1 MAMIADEVLKAQKC
15 KELETKYGNVRKGL
29 RMSLVTFLKDNP
41 SYEKLIEGFVG
52 IDPADKK
59 TESKRNFLDEF
70 GEISKLMDD
79 TFNKLGDAEEGALAH
94 KLTTV
99 SAIYME
105 RIGQTCM
112 EAKLNYFPLH
122 KEKFAMHVSEE
133 QEVKAIVPRT
143 TLKTIKNYLD
153 KWFFLM
159 QQYSVNAKAKII
171 YMKLSDFRDKL
182 HNFEY
187 IMGKSINKLQKD
199 YIKEIV
205 PFMKDTKLALLRMR
219 KFFEAIDASAF
230 GKMIKALTDVA
241 MENGTRVYVKYN
253 SVLTIVQGNVR
264 KGSVIPVQTIVD
276 KYDNFM
282 FPIRQT
288 VAELD
293 TKLGGSRQKDPAK
306 AFWDIAS
313 QITSFRDGMHSVID
327 EFSKGISPS
336 DEDFKFF
343 THTVQAVLI
352 PYMNQTKGE
361 VNDTFIIGVRNLD
374 TFFWKIMTKAI
385 ENSQEKGE
393 KMDEIVGLAVRVTN
407 KDLEAFLAENKDM
420 LEDEVAGEIE
430 SGSKENAS
438 STSAQTT
445 AK

>member
-1 MAMIADEVLKAQKC
+1 MAMIADEVLKAQRC
-15 KELETKYGNVRKGL
+15 KELEIKYGNVRKGL

-41 SYEKLIEGFVG
+41 SYEKLIESFVG
-52 IDPADKK
+52 FDPNDKK
-59 TESKRNFLDEF
+59 SENKRNFLDELS
-70 GEISKLMDD
+70 EISKLMDD
-79 TFNKLGDAEEGALAH
+79 AFNKLDGIEGGALAH

-105 RIGQTCM
+105 RIGLTCM
-112 EAKLNYFPLH
+112 EAKINLFPLH
-122 KEKFAMHVSEE
+122 KEKFAMYVSED
-133 QEVKAIVPRT
+133 QEAKAIVPRT
-143 TLKTIKNYLD
+143 ALKNIKSYLD
-153 KWFFLM
+153 KWFFVM
-159 QQYSVNAKAKII
+159 QQYSVNAKAKVI
-171 YMKLSDFRDKL
+171 YMKLNDFRDKL

-187 IMGKSINKLQKD
+187 LMGNAVNKVQKD
-199 YIKEIV
+199 YIKEII
-205 PFMKDTKLALLRMR
+205 PFTKDTRYALLRMR
-219 KFFEAIDASAF
+219 KLFEAVDASAF
-230 GKMIKALTDVA
+230 GKMIKVLADIA

-253 SVLTIVQGNVR
+253 TVLTIVQGNVR
-264 KGSVIPVQTIVD
+264 KGSVIPAQSIVE

-293 TKLGGSRQKDPAK
+293 TKFGGNRQKDPAK

-313 QITSFRDGMHSVID
+313 QITSFRDGMHSIID

-361 VNDTFIIGVRNLD
+361 VNDTFIVGVKNLD
-374 TFFWKIMTKAI
+374 TFFWKIMEKAV
-385 ENSQEKGE
+385 ENSQENGE

-407 KDLEAFLAENKDM
+407 KDLDAFLAEHKNMVEDDITGE
-420 LEDEVAGEIE
+420 LEI
-430 SGSKENAS
+430 SSKEQD
-438 STSAQTT
+438 TPE
-445 AK
+445 

>member
-1 MAMIADEVLKAQKC
+1 MAMVADEVLKAQKC
-15 KELETKYGNVRKGL
+15 KELETKYGSVRKGL
-29 RMSLVTFLKDNP
+29 RMALVTFLKDNP
-41 SYEKLIEGFVG
+41 NYEKLIEGFTG

-59 TESKRNFLDEF
+59 TESKHNFLDVL
-70 GEISKLMDD
+70 GELSVLMED
-79 TFNKLGDAEEGALAH
+79 TFNKLGSAEDGALAH

-105 RIGQTCM
+105 RIGLTCA
-112 EAKLNYFPLH
+112 EAKLNYFPHH
-122 KEKFAMHVSEE
+122 KEKFAMYISED
-133 QEVKAIVPRT
+133 QQVKAVVPRT

-171 YMKLSDFRDKL
+171 YVKLGDFREKL

-187 IMGKSINKLQKD
+187 ILGKSINKLQKD
-199 YIKEIV
+199 YLKEML
-205 PFMKDTKLALLRMR
+205 PFVKDTKLALLRMR

-230 GKMIKALTDVA
+230 GKMIKALTEVA
-241 MENGTRVYVKYN
+241 MEYGTRVYIKNN
-253 SVLTIVQGNVR
+253 SVLTIVRGNVR

-276 KYDNFM
+276 KFDNFM

-293 TKLGGSRQKDPAK
+293 TKLGGSRVKDPAK

-343 THTVQAVLI
+343 NHTVQAVLI

-361 VNDTFIIGVRNLD
+361 VNDTFIIGVKNLD
-374 TFFWKIMTKAI
+374 TFFWKLLTKAI

-393 KMDEIVGLAVRVTN
+393 MMDEIVGLAVRVTN
-407 KDLEAFLAENKDM
+407 KDLEAFLAENKEVSASEMDADISHVAV
-420 LEDEVAGEIE
+420 EDKPEKIDEHMA
-430 SGSKENAS
+430 
-438 STSAQTT
+438 
-445 AK
+445 

>member
-1 MAMIADEVLKAQKC
+1 MAMIADEVLKAMKC

-29 RMSLVTFLKDNP
+29 RMSLVAFLKDNP
-41 SYEKLIEGFVG
+41 NYEKLIEGFVG
-52 IDPADKK
+52 IDPTDKK
-59 TESKRNFLDEF
+59 TESKRNFLDEL

-79 TFNKLGDAEEGALAH
+79 AFNKLGDAEDGALAH

-105 RIGQTCM
+105 RIGQTCL
-112 EAKLNYFPLH
+112 EAKTNYFPMH
-122 KEKFAMHVSEE
+122 KEKFAMYVSED
-133 QEVKAIVPRT
+133 QEAKAIVPRT

-171 YMKLSDFRDKL
+171 YTKLNDFRDKL
-182 HNFEY
+182 HHFEY
-187 IMGKSINKLQKD
+187 VMGKSVNKLQRE
-199 YIKEIV
+199 YVKEII

-253 SVLTIVQGNVR
+253 AVLTIVAGNVR
-264 KGSVIPVQTIVD
+264 KGSVI
-276 KYDNFM
+276 
-282 FPIRQT
+282 
-288 VAELD
+288 
-293 TKLGGSRQKDPAK
+293 K

-343 THTVQAVLI
+343 THTAQAVLI

-361 VNDTFIIGVRNLD
+361 VNDTFINGVRNLD

-393 KMDEIVGLAVRVTN
+393 KMDEIVGLAVRITQKELDGFLSEN
-407 KDLEAFLAENKDM
+407 KELADDNLAE
-420 LEDEVAGEIE
+420 EI
-430 SGSKENAS
+430 ENAS
-438 STSAQTT
+438 SSSE
-445 AK
+445 K

>member
-1 MAMIADEVLKAQKC
+1 
-15 KELETKYGNVRKGL
+15 
-29 RMSLVTFLKDNP
+29 
-41 SYEKLIEGFVG
+41 
-52 IDPADKK
+52 
-59 TESKRNFLDEF
+59 
-70 GEISKLMDD
+70 
-79 TFNKLGDAEEGALAH
+79 
-94 KLTTV
+94 
-99 SAIYME
+99 ME
-105 RIGQTCM
+105 RIGQTCL
-112 EAKLNYFPLH
+112 ESKTNYFPMH
-122 KEKFAMHVSEE
+122 KEKFAMYVSED
-133 QEVKAIVPRT
+133 QEAKSIVPRT

-171 YMKLSDFRDKL
+171 YIKLNDFRDKL
-182 HNFEY
+182 HHFEY
-187 IMGKSINKLQKD
+187 IMGKSINKLQRE
-199 YIKEIV
+199 YVKEII

-230 GKMIKALTDVA
+230 GKMIKALADVA

-253 SVLTIVQGNVR
+253 AVLTVVTGNVR

-276 KYDNFM
+276 KYDNVM

-293 TKLGGSRQKDPAK
+293 TKLGGNRPKDPAK

-336 DEDFKFF
+336 DEEFKFF
-343 THTVQAVLI
+343 THTAQAVLI

-361 VNDTFIIGVRNLD
+361 VNDSFINGVKNLD

-385 ENSQEKGE
+385 ENAQENGE
-393 KMDEIVGLAVRVTN
+393 KMDEIVGLAVRVTQKELDKFLSEN
-407 KDLEAFLAENKDM
+407 KELAGENLAEEVENDLE
-420 LEDEVAGEIE
+420 
-430 SGSKENAS
+430 S
-438 STSAQTT
+438 SE
-445 AK
+445 K

>member
-1 MAMIADEVLKAQKC
+1 MAMIADEVLKAVKC

-29 RMSLVTFLKDNP
+29 RMSLVAFLKDNP
-41 SYEKLIEGFVG
+41 NYEKLIEGFIG

-59 TESKRNFLDEF
+59 TESKRNFLDELS
-70 GEISKLMDD
+70 EIAKLMDD
-79 TFNKLGDAEEGALAH
+79 AFNKLGDSEDGALAH

-105 RIGQTCM
+105 RIGQTCL
-112 EAKLNYFPLH
+112 EAKTNYFPMH
-122 KEKFAMHVSEE
+122 KEKFAMYISEE
-133 QEVKAIVPRT
+133 QEAKAIVPRT

-171 YMKLSDFRDKL
+171 YAKLNDFR
-182 HNFEY
+182 
-187 IMGKSINKLQKD
+187 
-199 YIKEIV
+199 
-205 PFMKDTKLALLRMR
+205 DTKLAILRMR

-253 SVLTIVQGNVR
+253 AVITVVAGNVR

-276 KYDNFM
+276 KYDNVM

-293 TKLGGSRQKDPAK
+293 TKLGGSRAKDPAK

-313 QITSFRDGMHSVID
+313 QITSFRDGMYSVID

-343 THTVQAVLI
+343 THTAQAVII

-361 VNDTFIIGVRNLD
+361 VNDTFLSGVKNLD

-393 KMDEIVGLAVRVTN
+393 KMDEIVGLAVRVTQ
-407 KDLEAFLAENKDM
+407 KELESFLAENKELADDH
-420 LEDEVAGEIE
+420 LADEI
-430 SGSKENAS
+430 ENAS
-438 STSAQTT
+438 SSSE
-445 AK
+445 K

>member
-1 MAMIADEVLKAQKC
+1 MSIIADEVIKAMKS
-15 KELETKYGNVRKGL
+15 KELESKYGNVRKGL
-29 RMSLVTFLKDNP
+29 RMSLVAFLKDNP
-41 SYEKLIEGFVG
+41 SYEKLIDGFTG

-59 TESKRNFLDEF
+59 TETKRNFLDEL

-79 TFNKLGDAEEGALAH
+79 SFNKLGDAEDAALAH

-99 SAIYME
+99 SAIYVE
-105 RIGQTCM
+105 RIGLTCV
-112 EAKLNYFPLH
+112 EAKKNYFPTH
-122 KEKFAMHVSEE
+122 KEKFAMYVSEE
-133 QEVKAIVPRT
+133 QEAKSIVPRT

-171 YMKLSDFRDKL
+171 YSKLNDFRDRL

-187 IMGKSINKLQKD
+187 TLGKSINKLQRE
-199 YIKEIV
+199 YVKEIA
-205 PFMKDTKLALLRMR
+205 PFMKDTKFALLRMR

-230 GKMIKALTDVA
+230 GKMVKALTDIA

-253 SVLTIVQGNVR
+253 AVITVVSGSVR
-264 KGSVIPVQTIVD
+264 KGSVIPVQAIVD
-276 KYDNFM
+276 KYDSVM

-293 TKLGGSRQKDPAK
+293 TSFGSSRTKDSTK
-306 AFWDIAS
+306 EFWDIAS
-313 QITSFRDGMHSVID
+313 QITSFRDGMRFVID
-327 EFSKGISPS
+327 DFSKGISPS

-343 THTVQAVLI
+343 THTAQAVLI

-361 VNDTFIIGVRNLD
+361 VNETFVNGVKNLD

-385 ENSQEKGE
+385 ENAQEQGE
-393 KMDEIVGLAVRVTN
+393 KMDEIVGLTVRV
-407 KDLEAFLAENKDM
+407 KQKELESFLSENKE
-420 LEDEVAGEIE
+420 LHEDVAADVE
-430 SGSKENAS
+430 SAS
-438 STSAQTT
+438 N
-445 AK
+445 

>member
-1 MAMIADEVLKAQKC
+1 MAMIADEVLKAMKC

-29 RMSLVTFLKDNP
+29 RMSLVAFLKDNP
-41 SYEKLIEGFVG
+41 NYEKLIEGFVG

-59 TESKRNFLDEF
+59 TESKRNFLDEL

-79 TFNKLGDAEEGALAH
+79 AFNKLGDAEDGALAH

-105 RIGQTCM
+105 RIGQTCL
-112 EAKLNYFPLH
+112 EAKTNYFPMH
-122 KEKFAMHVSEE
+122 KEKFAMYVSED
-133 QEVKAIVPRT
+133 QEAKAIVPRT

-171 YMKLSDFRDKL
+171 YTKLNDFRDKL
-182 HNFEY
+182 HHFEY
-187 IMGKSINKLQKD
+187 VMGKSVNKLQRE
-199 YIKEIV
+199 YVKEII

-253 SVLTIVQGNVR
+253 AVLTIVAGNVR

-276 KYDNFM
+276 KYDNVM

-293 TKLGGSRQKDPAK
+293 TKLGGSRAKDPAK

-343 THTVQAVLI
+343 THTAQAVLI

-361 VNDTFIIGVRNLD
+361 VNDTFINGVRNLD

-393 KMDEIVGLAVRVTN
+393 KMDEIVGLAVRITQKELDGFLSEN
-407 KDLEAFLAENKDM
+407 KELADDNLAE
-420 LEDEVAGEIE
+420 EI
-430 SGSKENAS
+430 ENAS
-438 STSAQTT
+438 SSSE
-445 AK
+445 K

>member
-70 GEISKLMDD
+70 SEISKLMDD

-171 YMKLSDFRDKL
+171 YMKLS
-182 HNFEY
+182 
-187 IMGKSINKLQKD
+187 
-199 YIKEIV
+199 V

-420 LEDEVAGEIE
+420 VEDEVAGEIE
-430 SGSKENAS
+430 SGSKEHAS
-438 STSAQTT
+438 SASAQTT